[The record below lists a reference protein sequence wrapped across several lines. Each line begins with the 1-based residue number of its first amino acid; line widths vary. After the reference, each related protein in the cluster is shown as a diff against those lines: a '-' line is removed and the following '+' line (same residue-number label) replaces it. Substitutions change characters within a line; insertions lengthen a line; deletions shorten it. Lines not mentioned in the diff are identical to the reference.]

1 MVAVAQARPEV
12 YLPAE
17 APARAVVASYFE
29 RASASVR
36 KFGRAVCCYQM
47 RGVQTVE
54 HRAVA
59 VVYLRFF
66 LFVVPLE
73 KLTFFADF
81 KRQHIFKLVF
91 ENFCKLLV
99 LAEDVGSLDAVF
111 KQLADYA
118 HRHCRRLRNGAVAA
132 V

>member
-1 MVAVAQARPEV
+1 
-12 YLPAE
+12 
-17 APARAVVASYFE
+17 
-29 RASASVR
+29 
-36 KFGRAVCCYQM
+36 M

-73 KLTFFADF
+73 KLTFFADSE
-81 KRQHIFKLVF
+81 RQHAVEFAF

-111 KQLADYA
+111 KQLANYA